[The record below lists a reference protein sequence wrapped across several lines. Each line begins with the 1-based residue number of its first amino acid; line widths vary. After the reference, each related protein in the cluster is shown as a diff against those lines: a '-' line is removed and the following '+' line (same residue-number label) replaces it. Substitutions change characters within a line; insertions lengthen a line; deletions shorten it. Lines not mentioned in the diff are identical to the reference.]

1 MTPDHQTDR
10 VTGLRTLPKGV
21 WVLGFVSLL
30 TDISSEMVH
39 SLLPLFLVG
48 VLGSSATLV
57 GVLEGLAEGTALVV
71 RVFSGTLSDRWG
83 RRKAPAVLGYG
94 LGALAKPV
102 FALATSASLVFGAR
116 IMDRI
121 GKGIRGAPR
130 DALVADLTPP
140 PHRGAAFG
148 LRQSLDTVGALLGP
162 GVAVLLMWLWHD
174 DIRLVFRVAVI
185 PAVLAVLLLILGVRE
200 TAAPVAKQTATPAR
214 RWRSLPDLP
223 PAYWWVV
230 GIGALFMLAR
240 FSEAFLVLR
249 AVQSGLPVRY
259 VPLAMVVM
267 NILYAASAYPFG
279 ALSDRWSHRRLL
291 ALGLAILLIA
301 DMALAVAARSV
312 FMVALGLALWG
323 LHLGITQGLLS
334 VMIARSAPAHL
345 RGTAFGVFGLVSGVA
360 VLLASIV
367 AGVLWDRFGP
377 ATTFLAGAAVA
388 VLTLVVLW
396 RAPAKVF
403 APVGAAA
410 GNSN

>member
-1 MTPDHQTDR
+1 
-10 VTGLRTLPKGV
+10 V

-57 GVLEGLAEGTALVV
+57 GVLEGLAEGTALIV

-83 RRKAPAVLGYG
+83 RRKTPAVLGYG
-94 LGALAKPV
+94 LGALSKPL

-140 PHRGAAFG
+140 SQRGAAFG

-162 GVAVLLMWLWHD
+162 ALAVLLMWMWHD
-174 DIRLVFRVAVI
+174 DIRHVFRVAAV
-185 PAVLAVLLLILGVRE
+185 PAALAVVLLIMGVKE
-200 TAAPVAKQTATPAR
+200 SSAPVTGKAAQTAR
-214 RWRSLPDLP
+214 RWRALPDLP

-249 AVQSGLPVRY
+249 AEQSGLPVRY

-267 NILYAASAYPFG
+267 NIVYAASAYPFG
-279 ALSDRWSHRRLL
+279 ALSDRMSHRRLL
-291 ALGLAILLIA
+291 ALGLLMLLLA
-301 DMALAVAARSV
+301 DIALAFSSRSV
-312 FMVALGLALWG
+312 TVVALGLALWG
-323 LHLGITQGLLS
+323 LQLGITQGLLS
-334 VMIARSAPAHL
+334 VMIARSAPTHL

-360 VLLASIV
+360 VLLASMV
-367 AGVLWDRFGP
+367 AGALWDRFGAI
-377 ATTFLAGAAVA
+377 ATFSAGGAMA

-396 RAPAKVF
+396 RAPASVF

-410 GNSN
+410 GNST

>member
-1 MTPDHQTDR
+1 MTSGNRSDR
-10 VTGLRTLPKGV
+10 ASGVRTLPQGV

-71 RVFSGTLSDRWG
+71 RVFSGTLSDRLG

-94 LGALAKPV
+94 LGALSKPL
-102 FALATSASLVFGAR
+102 FALATSASLVLGAR

-140 PHRGAAFG
+140 SQRGAAFG

-162 GVAVLLMWLWHD
+162 ALAVLLMWLWHD
-174 DIRLVFRVAVI
+174 DIRLVFRVAAV
-185 PAVLAVLLLILGVRE
+185 PAVLAVLLLVLGVKESRVLAA
-200 TAAPVAKQTATPAR
+200 TQAAPTAR
-214 RWRSLPDLP
+214 RWRALPDLP

-249 AVQSGLPVRY
+249 AEQSGLPIRY

-267 NILYAASAYPFG
+267 NIVFAASAYPFG

-291 ALGLAILLIA
+291 ALGLVMLLLA
-301 DMALAVAARSV
+301 DLSLATAARGVPVV
-312 FMVALGLALWG
+312 FLGLALWG
-323 LHLGITQGLLS
+323 VHLGITQGLLS

-360 VLLASIV
+360 VLLASMV
-367 AGVLWDRFGP
+367 AGVLWDRFGA
-377 ATTFLAGAAVA
+377 ATTFLAGAVVA

-396 RAPAKVF
+396 RAPAAVF
-403 APVGAAA
+403 AQVGAET

>member
-1 MTPDHQTDR
+1 MR
-10 VTGLRTLPKGV
+10 RLPQSV

-71 RVFSGTLSDRWG
+71 RVFSGTLSDRLG

-94 LGALAKPV
+94 LGALSKPL

-140 PHRGAAFG
+140 SQRGAAFG

-162 GVAVLLMWLWHD
+162 ALAVLLMWLWHD
-174 DIRLVFRVAVI
+174 NIRLVFRVAAI
-185 PAVLAVLLLILGVRE
+185 PAVLAVMLLMLGVKESRVP
-200 TAAPVAKQTATPAR
+200 AATQPAPAAR
-214 RWRSLPDLP
+214 RWRALPDLP

-230 GIGALFMLAR
+230 GIGALFMMAR

-249 AVQSGLPVRY
+249 AEQSGLPVRY

-267 NILYAASAYPFG
+267 NIVYAASAYPFG
-279 ALSDRWSHRRLL
+279 ALSDRLSHRRLL
-291 ALGLAILLIA
+291 ALGLAMLLLA
-301 DMALAVAARSV
+301 DLTLAAAARSV
-312 FMVALGLALWG
+312 SVVALGLALWG

-334 VMIARSAPAHL
+334 VMIAHSAPAHL

-360 VLLASIV
+360 VLLASMV
-367 AGVLWDRFGP
+367 AGVLWDRFGA
-377 ATTFLAGAAVA
+377 ATTFLGGAAMA
-388 VLTLVVLW
+388 VLALAVLLF
-396 RAPAKVF
+396 APAGVF
-403 APVGAAA
+403 VDTNA
-410 GNSN
+410 NRN

>member
-94 LGALAKPV
+94 LGALSKPL

-140 PHRGAAFG
+140 SQRGAAFG

-162 GVAVLLMWLWHD
+162 ALAVLLMWLWHD
-174 DIRLVFRVAVI
+174 DIRLVFRVAAV
-185 PAVLAVLLLILGVRE
+185 PAVLAVLLLVLGVKESRVPAA
-200 TAAPVAKQTATPAR
+200 TQAAPTAR
-214 RWRSLPDLP
+214 RWRALPDLP

-249 AVQSGLPVRY
+249 AEQSGLPIRY

-267 NILYAASAYPFG
+267 NIVFAASAYPFG

-291 ALGLAILLIA
+291 ALGLVMLLLA
-301 DMALAVAARSV
+301 DLALATAARGVPVV
-312 FMVALGLALWG
+312 FLGLALWG

-360 VLLASIV
+360 VLLASMV
-367 AGVLWDRFGP
+367 AGVLWDRFGA

-396 RAPAKVF
+396 GAPANVL
-403 APVGAAA
+403 APVGASA
-410 GNSN
+410 GNRN

>member
-1 MTPDHQTDR
+1 MTPDNRTDGSAGVR
-10 VTGLRTLPKGV
+10 GLPNGV

-71 RVFSGTLSDRWG
+71 RVFSGTLSDRLG

-94 LGALAKPV
+94 LGALSKPL
-102 FALATSASLVFGAR
+102 FALATSATLVFGAR

-140 PHRGAAFG
+140 AQRGAAFG
-148 LRQSLDTVGALLGP
+148 LRQSLDTMGALLGP
-162 GVAVLLMWLWHD
+162 ALAVLLMWVWQD
-174 DIRLVFRVAVI
+174 NIRLVFRVAAI
-185 PAVLAVLLLILGVRE
+185 PAVLAVLLLVLGVKESRLP
-200 TAAPVAKQTATPAR
+200 AATQAVPTAR
-214 RWRSLPDLP
+214 RWRALPDLP

-249 AVQSGLPVRY
+249 TEQSGLPVRY

-267 NILYAASAYPFG
+267 NIVYAASAYPFG

-291 ALGLAILLIA
+291 ALGLAVLLLA
-301 DMALAVAARSV
+301 DVALAVAARSV
-312 FMVALGLALWG
+312 SVVALGLALWG

-360 VLLASIV
+360 VLLASVV
-367 AGVLWDRFGP
+367 AGVLWDRLG
-377 ATTFLAGAAVA
+377 AAATFLAGAAVA
-388 VLTLVVLW
+388 VLTMVVLW
-396 RAPAKVF
+396 RAPAAVF
-403 APVGAAA
+403 VPVRSTGD
-410 GNSN
+410 NN